1 MLVSA
6 CVCWQLLTKK
16 PIGLIA
22 CCCRKFKAYGKTM
35 SKTIIKNEDFF
46 VIRTPRMS
54 VNNLLSLDSD
64 KDKTRQLISQWIE
77 QPEVIEALY
86 LATPSLLERLDYWR
100 NKPDSKQGRKVE
112 QALLKYMI
120 RMGSRPTPF
129 GLFSG
134 IHTGK
139 VTSQTKLLSH
149 SLDNDN
155 RKTRLDMFY
164 LSAIKE
170 HILKNDI
177 RSDNLKYYP
186 NPSHYFVAE
195 QCRYIEAYQSKKT
208 RQYRLSAIEVDEYFS
223 FLLEQAKN
231 GLSFNTLVSN
241 FLDQYKEAERE
252 EVEAYIQQFIEE
264 SILIADIPL
273 PLTGISPDRTL
284 IKSLYEIC
292 EITTADHLSTVLH
305 QLEELDRQKV
315 AEISKYKSILE
326 HLSQLSVKAEESK
339 LFQADIYRSFE
350 HCELNQEEIDKL
362 LKSLILLKGLGHQN
376 IEPFSDFIT
385 KFNARFEGQFVPLD
399 KLLDDESGISFS
411 NETRYET
418 PLLAGLNLARNGSH
432 NANAPKVTMLDS
444 LITRAITA
452 PENSNKT
459 IIHLKSKELKQH
471 LGNQSLDAN
480 LPASF
485 AAMISLYQ
493 DEKQNPVLKFNGCY
507 GPSAANLLGRFCHL
521 NSDLEDKVKE
531 HLVKEEQHSS
541 DVIFAEIV
549 HMPEGRPGN
558 VIARPCLRKYE
569 IVFLADSSLSPEY
582 QIPVS
587 DLHVWIEGRQV
598 KLWSKRLKKQIIPRL
613 SSAHNYSSRSLS
625 VYKFLSML
633 QIQSGTAPRFSL
645 PASQAQASFV
655 PRIML
660 DNLILSE
667 KTWRIP
673 RKELDITIKNAEI
686 DLAKLTAL
694 QEKYQLDDVVS
705 YSVND
710 NVLQL
715 NLKNPSM
722 LEILLAETKGRSQVE
737 LKEVLVAQ
745 YQTPVRS
752 KNDAWYTNELI
763 IPFFNAG
770 AKSHQTFKDNP
781 QADIEA
787 KPIKRRFS
795 PGSEWLSLK
804 IYAGNTSVEDV
815 LAEKLLPLIKASKNH
830 FKKWFFIRY
839 GDPDW
844 HLRLRFNGEPSQLYG
859 HFLPLL
865 NQLLEPMVENGEI
878 HKIELF
884 TYEREVER
892 YGGPAS
898 MELVES
904 LFMADSQVIA
914 RTAQLLQEY
923 GEDIR
928 WRVTLLVTDK
938 LLDLFEYTDAEK
950 LTLISQLRTGFGN
963 EFNDSST
970 LRKQLG
976 NRYREIE
983 SVIKDDFNKWNSKE
997 GNDLSDSQKEIF
1009 SLIKQWQEET
1019 KPYVQTIHEMYQGE
1033 NELNCSRDTLLGSLL
1048 HMHNNRMFK
1057 AYGREQELVMHD
1069 FLRRVYFSKG
1079 QKRS

>member
-1 MLVSA
+1 
-6 CVCWQLLTKK
+6 
-16 PIGLIA
+16 
-22 CCCRKFKAYGKTM
+22 M

-86 LATPSLLERLDYWR
+86 LATPSLLERIDYWR

-177 RSDNLKYYP
+177 RSDSLKYYP

-208 RQYRLSAIEVDEYFS
+208 RQYRLSAIEADEYFS

-231 GLSFNTLVSN
+231 GSSFNTLVSH

-252 EVEAYIQQFIEE
+252 EVEGYVQQFIEE

-273 PLTGISPDRTL
+273 PLTGKSPDSAL
-284 IKSLYEIC
+284 LESLQSIGEVS
-292 EITTADHLSTVLH
+292 TADHLSTVLH
-305 QLEELDRQKV
+305 QLDKMDQRKS
-315 AEISKYKSILE
+315 AEVKDYKTILE
-326 HLSQLSVKAEESK
+326 HLNQLPIKAEESK

-350 HCELNQEEIDKL
+350 HCELHQEEVSRL
-362 LKSLILLKGLGHQN
+362 LKQLMLLKGLGHQN
-376 IEPFSDFIT
+376 IEQLSDFVT
-385 KFNARFEGQFVPLD
+385 KFNARYEGQFVPLD

-411 NETRYET
+411 NETGYEA
-418 PLLAGLNLARNGSH
+418 PLLAGLNLARSGSQ
-432 NANAPKVTMLDS
+432 NNTAPKVTMLDS
-444 LITRAITA
+444 LVTRAITA
-452 PENSNKT
+452 PENSNKP
-459 IIHLKSKELKQH
+459 IIRLKSKELKKH
-471 LGNQSLDAN
+471 LGNQSMDAH

-485 AAMISLYQ
+485 AAMFSLYH
-493 DEKQNPVLKFNGCY
+493 DEKKNSIIKFNGCY

-531 HLVKEEQHSS
+531 HLVKEEQHSP

-558 VIARPCLRKYE
+558 VVARPCLRKYE
-569 IVFLADSSLSPEY
+569 IVFMADSNLSHEY

-633 QIQSGTAPRFSL
+633 QRQSGMAPGFSV
-645 PASQAQASFV
+645 PASQAQASFI

-660 DNLILSE
+660 DNLVLSE
-667 KTWRIP
+667 KTWRVP
-673 RKELDITIKNAEI
+673 RKELDEVIKNSEI
-686 DLAKLTAL
+686 DPVKLSEL
-694 QEKYQLDDVVS
+694 QEKYQLDDMVS
-705 YSVND
+705 FAVSD

-715 NLKNPSM
+715 NLRNPQM

-745 YQTPVRS
+745 YQTPVKS
-752 KNDAWYTNELI
+752 SNGEWYTNELI
-763 IPFFNAG
+763 VPFFNAG
-770 AKSHQTFKDNP
+770 AKSHQTFKENA

-804 IYAGNTSVEDV
+804 IYSGNTSVEST
-815 LAEKLLPLIKASKNH
+815 LAEKLFPLIESSKTYFN
-830 FKKWFFIRY
+830 KWFFIRY

-859 HFLPLL
+859 NLLPML

-904 LFMADSQVIA
+904 LFMADSQLIA
-914 RTAQLLQEY
+914 RTAQLLQDY

-1019 KPYVQTIHEMYQGE
+1019 KPHVQAIHEMYQGE

-1048 HMHNNRMFK
+1048 HMHNNRIFK
-1057 AYGREQELVMHD
+1057 AYSREQELVMHD

-1079 QKRS
+1079 KNT

>member
-1 MLVSA
+1 M
-6 CVCWQLLTKK
+6 
-16 PIGLIA
+16 P
-22 CCCRKFKAYGKTM
+22 
-35 SKTIIKNEDFF
+35 KTIIKNEDFF
-46 VIRTPRMS
+46 VIRTPRMP
-54 VNNLLSLDSD
+54 VNNLLSLGSD
-64 KDKTRQLISQWIE
+64 KDETRKLISQWIE

-100 NKPDSKQGRKVE
+100 NKPDSKQGKKVE

-139 VTSQTKLLSH
+139 ITSQTKLQSN

-164 LSAIKE
+164 LTAIKE
-170 HILKNDI
+170 HLLKTDI

-208 RQYRLSAIEVDEYFS
+208 RQYRLSAIEIDEYFT

-231 GLSFNTLVSN
+231 SLSFNSLVNDFS
-241 FLDQYKEAERE
+241 DQYKEAERE
-252 EVEAYIQQFIEE
+252 EVEAYIQQLIDE

-273 PLTGISPDRTL
+273 PLTGMSPDSAL
-284 IKSLYEIC
+284 IKSLYQIGEV
-292 EITTADHLSTVLH
+292 TTADHLSTVLH
-305 QLEELDRQKV
+305 QLEELDQQKV
-315 AEISKYKSILE
+315 ADISKYKSILD
-326 HLSQLSVKAEESK
+326 HLNQLSVKAEESK
-339 LFQADIYRSFE
+339 LFQADIYRSFK
-350 HCELNQEEIDKL
+350 HCELHQEEIDRL
-362 LKSLILLKGLGHQN
+362 LRQLILLKGLGHQN
-376 IEPFSDFIT
+376 VEPFSDFIT
-385 KFNARFEGQFVPLD
+385 KFNARYEGQFVPLD

-411 NETRYET
+411 NETGYEA
-418 PLLAGLNLARNGSH
+418 PLLAGLNLARTGNQ
-432 NANAPKVTMLDS
+432 NNNAPKISMLDS
-444 LITRAITA
+444 LVMRAITA
-452 PENSNKT
+452 PENSNET
-459 IIHLKSKELKQH
+459 VIRLKSKELKQH

-493 DEKQNPVLKFNGCY
+493 DEKQNTVLKFNGCY

-521 NSDLEDKVKE
+521 HSDLEKKIKG
-531 HLVKEEQHSS
+531 HLVKEEEQSP

-569 IVFLADSSLSPEY
+569 IVFMADSSLSHEY

-587 DLHVWIEGRQV
+587 DLHVWIEGKQI

-633 QIQSGTAPRFSL
+633 QRQSGMAPRFSL

-667 KTWRIP
+667 KTWRVP
-673 RKELDITIKNAEI
+673 RKELDEIINNSEI
-686 DLAKLTAL
+686 DFAKLSAL

-715 NLKNPSM
+715 SLQNPQM
-722 LEILLAETKGRSQVE
+722 LEILLAETKGYSQVE

-745 YQTPVRS
+745 YQTPVKS
-752 KNDAWYTNELI
+752 SNGEWYTNELI
-763 IPFFNAG
+763 VPFFNAG
-770 AKSHQTFKDNP
+770 AKSHQTFKENP
-781 QADIEA
+781 QSDIEA

-795 PGSEWLSLK
+795 PGSEWLNLK
-804 IYAGNTSVEDV
+804 VYSGNTSVEAV
-815 LAEKLLPLIKASKNH
+815 LAEKLLPLIGSSKNL

-839 GDPDW
+839 SDPDW

-865 NQLLEPMVENGEI
+865 NQLLEPMVANGEI

-892 YGGPAS
+892 YGGPDS
-898 MELVES
+898 MTFVES
-904 LFMADSQVIA
+904 IFMADSQLIA
-914 RTAQLLQEY
+914 RTAQLLQEC

-983 SVIKDDFNKWNSKE
+983 SVIKDDFTKWYSKE
-997 GNDLSDSQKEIF
+997 GNDLSDSQTEIF
-1009 SLIKQWQEET
+1009 PLIKQWQEET
-1019 KPYVQTIHEMYQGE
+1019 EPYVQAINEMYQGE

-1079 QKRS
+1079 KERT